1 MTTTIFDL
9 LLSSTD
15 IDLNVEFEVANILE
29 NMSLNDLNKIEHS
42 YGGYASY
49 KYRLEPMIIHNKF
62 RLLGGK
68 L

>member
-9 LLSSTD
+9 LLSSTEV
-15 IDLNVEFEVANILE
+15 DLNTESEVANILE
-29 NMSLNDLNKIEHS
+29 SMNLNDLNKLEHS
-42 YGGYASY
+42 YGGYGTY
-49 KYRLEPMIIHNKF
+49 KYRLEPMIMHNKF